1 MSSTNESKSR
11 WSAVGVVVLGFVTQG
26 CGGMDGSQDPVAPP
40 GAEATTATV
49 EGAPPTPYVST
60 EWTGAA
66 SVSASV
72 AELPPKAFD
81 GNITTRW
88 TTGRAQIGDEAF
100 IVDLGAA
107 MPVSEVVLDDSTHP
121 TDYPAAY
128 ALDLSSDGKKF
139 TSVETG
145 IGSMVTIVCFPES
158 SVRFVRIRQ
167 TGASSLSAWSIDELR
182 VYP

>member
-11 WSAVGVVVLGFVTQG
+11 WRAVGVVALAFVTQG
-26 CGGMDGSQDPVAPP
+26 CGGMDGPQDLVAPS
-40 GAEATTATV
+40 GGEATATV
-49 EGAPPTPYVST
+49 EAASTTPYAST
-60 EWTGAA
+60 EWVGAA

-72 AELPPKAFD
+72 TELPPKAFD
-81 GNITTRW
+81 GNIATRW
-88 TTGRAQIGDEAF
+88 TTGRAQIGDESF

-107 MPVSEVVLDDSTHP
+107 MPVSQVVLDDSTHP

-139 TSVETG
+139 TSVESG
-145 IGSMVTIVCFPES
+145 AGSMVTIVCFRES
-158 SVRFVRIRQ
+158 SVRYIRIRQ
-167 TGASSLSAWSIDELR
+167 TSATSLSAWSIDELR